1 MKNWTTQSEQRL
13 TEYLEERVTR
23 EGFEGEEAAE
33 LKDDL
38 RRHIYEEVEKSE
50 AAVIGLTHLENL
62 LARLDAGYRPVEDW
76 MWEVPVSREQGGFSK
91 WTFGVVMPLGVLLI
105 ELLTTFCGSGLF
117 SPVPTWWHAG
127 WIALVPI
134 LNTWLMRGTGK
145 ESTRGAA
152 AGVTLVTTLFYGLLF
167 LPIIHMSLISL
178 IFFGLGLIPLTPVL
192 AGIFSWIIG
201 RRARLAS
208 PEPSLFKRGW
218 RLGVLAS
225 VSVLLALEGQ
235 AVWTRVNLVAAQGV
249 GQRSLAAVSRLRGF
263 HSERTLLKACYE
275 RGGFMGSRTDLSGWV
290 ASTWG
295 SLPEIVG
302 INGVGLS
309 SPEKARD
316 VFFRVTGKPFNSLK
330 PPRDQTGL
338 SLAGRDGMNDFEF
351 DDHLGS
357 DKVAMRLKNLD
368 LSESRMDVHV
378 DAASRIGYGE
388 WTLVFKNDS
397 WRAKEA
403 RCLVKLPAG
412 GRVSRLTLWVNG
424 EPREAAFSTI
434 SKVKAAYKAVA
445 VVQRRDPVL
454 VNVVGPDT
462 VMVQCFPVPEH
473 GEMKI
478 RLGVSAPLQQGRWE
492 LPYVVERNF
501 GFTEP
506 LENAVWLQGDC
517 EFELS
522 GAGKSQKS
530 VQDGTGR
537 SLVARLDPASLLVSG
552 TAVCADSL
560 PEAAALVW
568 CEDPFAKPEE
578 RFLVREP
585 TTEQRPAVSQV
596 VVLIDGSAALAPAKD
611 WIVKTLG
618 SQQSGGVTMVL
629 ADDHARRVSLKELET
644 YSFTGGR
651 DNEPALR
658 ECLRLARESGGPIV
672 WIHGPQAVGLSQS
685 EALLQEL
692 ERGAVRP
699 VIHEIAAAA
708 GPNRLV
714 EAIYQTGCI
723 QNIPTQHGPERDFA
737 QLLTDLR
744 TGYQAAAWTWKRA
757 ATLES
762 NSGIKVWD
770 HLARLWAAS
779 TAESM
784 SSPLTDAGRA
794 ELAARYQLVT
804 RFSGAVVLETQ
815 QQYDEHGLT
824 PADGSATPKIPIVP
838 EPSTNLLVLLTSA
851 AALLRRRRE
860 PCEQGLISE
869 V

>member
-1 MKNWTTQSEQRL
+1 
-13 TEYLEERVTR
+13 
-23 EGFEGEEAAE
+23 
-33 LKDDL
+33 
-38 RRHIYEEVEKSE
+38 
-50 AAVIGLTHLENL
+50 
-62 LARLDAGYRPVEDW
+62 

-91 WTFGVVMPLGVLLI
+91 WTFGVVMPLGVLLL
-105 ELLTTFCGSGLF
+105 ELLTKLCGGAFF
-117 SPVPTWWHAG
+117 SPVPTWWHAS

-152 AGVTLVTTLFYGLLF
+152 AGFTLVTTLFYGLLF
-167 LPIIHMSLISL
+167 LPIIHMSLIAL
-178 IFFGLGLIPLTPVL
+178 IIFGLGMLSLTPIL
-192 AGIFSWIIG
+192 AAIYSWIIG
-201 RRARLAS
+201 RRARLIS
-208 PEPSLFKRGW
+208 PEPRLFKRGW

-225 VSVLLALEGQ
+225 VSVLLALEGPS
-235 AVWTRVNLVAAQGV
+235 VWTRVNLIAAQEEGRDSFV
-249 GQRSLAAVSRLRGF
+249 AVSRLRGF
-263 HSERTLLKACYE
+263 HSERTLLNACYE
-275 RGGFMGSRTDLSGWV
+275 GGGRMGAATDLSGWMT
-290 ASTWG
+290 STWG
-295 SLPEIVG
+295 SLPG
-302 INGVGLS
+302 IFGLKGVGRGS
-309 SPEKARD
+309 SSEARN

-330 PPRDQTGL
+330 PPSGQGGL
-338 SLAGRDGMNDFEF
+338 WLGGRHGMDDFEL
-351 DDHLGS
+351 DEQRGS
-357 DKVAMRLKNLD
+357 DQVAARLKKLD

-388 WTLVFKNDS
+388 WTMVFKNGS
-397 WRAKEA
+397 SQPNEA

-462 VMVQCFPVPEH
+462 VMVQCFPVPAN

-501 GFTEP
+501 GFMWN

-522 GAGKSQKS
+522 GDGKSQKS

-537 SLVARLDPASLLVSG
+537 SLVARLGRASLLASG
-552 TAVCADSL
+552 TAVCAHSL
-560 PEAAALVW
+560 PKAAAVVW

-585 TTEQRPAVSQV
+585 TTLQRPAVSQV
-596 VVLIDGSAALAPAKD
+596 MVLIDGSAALAPAKD
-611 WIVKTLG
+611 WIVKTLS

-699 VIHEIAAAA
+699 VIYEIAAAA

-723 QNIPTQHGPERDFA
+723 QNMPMLHGPERDFA

-762 NSGIKVWD
+762 NSGTKVWD

-838 EPSTNLLVLLTSA
+838 EPSTSLLVLLTSA

-860 PCEQGLISE
+860 TCEQGLISE